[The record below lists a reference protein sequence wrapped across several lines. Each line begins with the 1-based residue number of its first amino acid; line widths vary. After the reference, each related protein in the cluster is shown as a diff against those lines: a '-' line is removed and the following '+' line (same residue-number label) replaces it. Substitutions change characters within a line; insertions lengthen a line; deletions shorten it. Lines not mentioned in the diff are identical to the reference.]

1 MEPVRQE
8 TWIKDFSNVF
18 ISRLKRL
25 FSALKM
31 GGGALEV
38 FVLISRFSRRR
49 TVDVVEVESLCIRKS
64 ERQYRR
70 KARKRERQWNERRK
84 VAAKEVGG

>member
-31 GGGALEV
+31 GGRPRSFRADLS
-38 FVLISRFSRRR
+38 VLSSANGGRRR
-49 TVDVVEVESLCIRKS
+49 
-64 ERQYRR
+64 
-70 KARKRERQWNERRK
+70 
-84 VAAKEVGG
+84 G